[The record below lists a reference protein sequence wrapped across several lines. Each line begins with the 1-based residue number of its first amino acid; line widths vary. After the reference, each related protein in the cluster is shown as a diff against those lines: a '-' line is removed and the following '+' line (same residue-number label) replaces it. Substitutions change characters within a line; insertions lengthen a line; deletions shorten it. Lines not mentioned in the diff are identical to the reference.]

1 MKLYC
6 TLAFLTALACGHC
19 SARSLTGIPYLHK
32 QYKEIPAP
40 LQKVFDDACQR
51 GPADYWIWDGI
62 HPTYSGHQLMADEW
76 ARVALGEGK

>member
-19 SARSLTGIPYLHK
+19 SARSLTRAIL
-32 QYKEIPAP
+32 AP
-40 LQKVFDDACQR
+40 FQKVFDD
-51 GPADYWIWDGI
+51 